1 MKTKTIMAAIIAAI
15 IIVVGGGFAIASYLE
30 NRPVVFNDPAL
41 EQAVRTNIGIS
52 DRPITHKEA
61 KQYVA
66 LDLALMQ
73 GYTKEIRDL
82 TGLSAFSNLTKLNL
96 ENNMVTDTN
105 ELSKLKKLQFRDLSG
120 NQISDVSYLI
130 FAEVETF
137 HFLHS
142 RKAADI

>member
-1 MKTKTIMAAIIAAI
+1 MKTKTIMAAILAAI

-61 KQYVA
+61 KQYVS

-96 ENNMVTDTN
+96 ENNMITDTN
-105 ELSKLKKLQFRDLSG
+105 ELKNCNSSTFQGTRSVMSQAFLPSSTWNFSTSRAIKLP
-120 NQISDVSYLI
+120 
-130 FAEVETF
+130 T
-137 HFLHS
+137 
-142 RKAADI
+142 

>member
-1 MKTKTIMAAIIAAI
+1 MKKSTVMAAVIAAI
-15 IIVVGGGFAIASYLE
+15 IVVAGGGFAIASYLE

-52 DRPITHKEA
+52 DRSITHKEA

-96 ENNMVTDTN
+96 ENNMITDTDDQRC
-105 ELSKLKKLQFRDLSG
+105 LGPVFPRQPG
-120 NQISDVSYLI
+120 ISR
-130 FAEVETF
+130 
-137 HFLHS
+137 S
-142 RKAADI
+142 RWQ